1 MCTAQVWVCD
11 CLWPGPCL
19 HVGFSWPL
27 LSKSPGGKYHHV
39 SSCNPWPSH
48 QAHQSWR
55 WSLAAFEAFER
66 LHDQS
71 KILLHQ
77 FTSVRFQVSQRVVSF
92 DSVAYV
98 SQVRTGL
105 GPLRNAR
112 CPTVAVA
119 VAVTC
124 LQDVVSVQPGAT
136 ENAINSPQIFS

>member
-1 MCTAQVWVCD
+1 M
-11 CLWPGPCL
+11 
-19 HVGFSWPL
+19 
-27 LSKSPGGKYHHV
+27 
-39 SSCNPWPSH
+39 
-48 QAHQSWR
+48 
-55 WSLAAFEAFER
+55 AAFEACER

-77 FTSVRFQVSQRVVSF
+77 FTSVRFPVSQRVVSF

-105 GPLRNAR
+105 GPLRSAR

-136 ENAINSPQIFS
+136 ENAINSPQMFS